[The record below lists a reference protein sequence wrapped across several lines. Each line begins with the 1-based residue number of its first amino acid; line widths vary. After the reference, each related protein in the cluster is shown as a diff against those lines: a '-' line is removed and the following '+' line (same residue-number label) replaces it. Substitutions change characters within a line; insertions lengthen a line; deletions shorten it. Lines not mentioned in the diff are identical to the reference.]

1 MVRLRPGGQAQAG
14 LGAAQRDVNQA
25 LHQAQDSA
33 ADWHGS
39 IDVAGRLAMARK
51 QLAALRLRVTG
62 GSLSVPDISTSYG
75 TRVNELISTAGDLIG
90 VRPPQSSGQVPDAY
104 LAMVQAIEAA
114 QRERVDVAAVLGAP
128 RAQMA
133 LDQITATSR
142 WAALEG
148 AELATFRQ
156 NAPGRLAGDLDAVLR
171 TPAGIAVRNVRA
183 GILASPRTTV
193 AHNPLWG
200 SGWPPPGPGSAACR
214 SWRAERPAIS
224 PPPRPKTS
232 TRRGRVASETWAC
245 CWRCCPW

>member
-1 MVRLRPGGQAQAG
+1 MVRLRPGAQAQAG

-39 IDVAGRLAMARK
+39 VNLAWPAVARK
-51 QLAALRLRVTG
+51 QLAALRLRVAG
-62 GSLSVPDISTSYG
+62 GSPSVPDISTSYG
-75 TRVNELISTAGDLIG
+75 ARVNELISTAGDLIG
-90 VRPPQSSGQVPDAY
+90 VRPAQSSGQAPDAY
-104 LAMVQAIEAA
+104 LAIVQAIEAA
-114 QRERVDVAAVLGAP
+114 QRERVDVAAVLSAP
-128 RAQMA
+128 RDQMA

-148 AELATFRQ
+148 AELGTFRQ
-156 NAPGRLAGDLDAVLR
+156 NAPGLVLAGDLDAVLR

-193 AHNPLWG
+193 AHTNLG
-200 SGWPPPGPGSAACR
+200 SGWTPLAPGLAACR

-224 PPPRPKTS
+224 RPPRRSPP
-232 TRRGRVASETWAC
+232 RGAGGWPPGTWAC
-245 CWRCCPW
+245 CSRCCPW